1 VKDYEGGEEGKKSL
15 VDILCDIFFELG
27 LLDLEVLLLCR
38 GVSREWR
45 GALNHALALLC
56 QVSFP
61 VGVTGE
67 GVKRTL
73 GLVAGGNLRLV
84 GMSRC
89 RNLIARDIEEILKL
103 LHTTCPEVRELDIT
117 GCSDQVILR
126 ALSVRALSTLGAS
139 PLHVHERLMELGG
152 GRPRCPFAAFLNAL
166 QERMRLL
173 FDPAF
178 APAEGAFLGVA
189 EKACI
194 AGNETAFVEAALL
207 LGLAFQDDQGKT
219 RVFDCNQRDL
229 IGQTALHYV
238 AQRGCPAPLF
248 AVLRYACVKRDLVKR

>member
-1 VKDYEGGEEGKKSL
+1 VETVARGRVKDYEGGEEGKKSL

-73 GLVAGGNLRLV
+73 GLVAGGNLQIV
-84 GMSRC
+84 GLELC
-89 RNLIARDIEEILKL
+89 RKLMAHDMEEILKL
-103 LHTTCPEVRELDIT
+103 LDATCPGVREVDVT

-139 PLHVHERLMELGG
+139 LDVHTRLMASGTSFVVG
-152 GRPRCPFAAFLNAL
+152 T
-166 QERMRLL
+166 
-173 FDPAF
+173 
-178 APAEGAFLGVA
+178 VT
-189 EKACI
+189 
-194 AGNETAFVEAALL
+194 GNKNFRSNKTTSLSL
-207 LGLAFQDDQGKT
+207 CGL
-219 RVFDCNQRDL
+219 V
-229 IGQTALHYV
+229 
-238 AQRGCPAPLF
+238 
-248 AVLRYACVKRDLVKR
+248 